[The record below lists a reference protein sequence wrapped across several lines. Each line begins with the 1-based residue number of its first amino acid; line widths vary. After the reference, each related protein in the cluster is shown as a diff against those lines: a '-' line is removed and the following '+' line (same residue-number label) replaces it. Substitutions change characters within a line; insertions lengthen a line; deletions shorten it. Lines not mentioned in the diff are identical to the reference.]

1 MKKSKKQLGIAIGF
15 LVAFAVWTVL
25 LRLVDVRQIGPQESA
40 VGFAALNGWVR
51 DLIGEHLAL
60 YTLTDYLSVIPF
72 GVMLGFALMG
82 AWQWIRRKSLWR
94 VDRSL
99 LALGIFYIV
108 MLAAYLLF
116 EVVEL
121 NYRPV
126 LIEGRLEASY
136 PSSTTVL
143 VTCVMLTAWLQ
154 LRDRIR
160 SVAWHR
166 VFTVAIWSF
175 TVLMVVGRVI
185 SGVHWIT
192 DIIGGLLLSVG
203 LVMLYAQEK

>member
-15 LVAFAVWTVL
+15 LAAFAVWTVL

-116 EVVEL
+116 EGVEL

-154 LRDRIR
+154 LRDCIR
-160 SVAWHR
+160 SVAWRR

-192 DIIGGLLLSVG
+192 DIIGGLLLSIG
-203 LVMLYAQEK
+203 LVMLYAREK

>member
-25 LRLVDVRQIGPQESA
+25 LRLVDVRQIGPQGSA
-40 VGFAALNGWVR
+40 VGFATLNGWVR

-143 VTCVMLTAWLQ
+143 ATCVMLTAWLQ
-154 LRDRIR
+154 LRDRIC
-160 SVAWHR
+160 SVAWRR

-192 DIIGGLLLSVG
+192 DIIGGLLLSIG
-203 LVMLYAQEK
+203 LVMRYAREK